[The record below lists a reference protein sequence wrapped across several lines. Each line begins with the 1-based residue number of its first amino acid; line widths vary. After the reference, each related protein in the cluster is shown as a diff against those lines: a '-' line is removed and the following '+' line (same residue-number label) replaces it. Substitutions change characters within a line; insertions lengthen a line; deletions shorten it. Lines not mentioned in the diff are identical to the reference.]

1 MNKWKDSIVNFFSK
15 GRNIKISY
23 KYIIVFIV
31 TSLLFILAIGIAYFQ
46 MTVAKKDMKK
56 VEEKSYRA
64 NEMAQLAI
72 LIQTKDV
79 KFGDFVITE
88 KEEYI
93 IEIEE
98 LNLEIGKLLNELK
111 PDLNTEE
118 QKEFFSRIEENDKQI
133 NEMLIN
139 EFIPAINNGQRE
151 MINILRNQSNVLR
164 SSNVELANLL
174 IDKINGEQALAVE
187 SAEKNLNT
195 SIFILILASFI
206 AIVAGIL
213 LIMIIS
219 RRIASNLNKIVNIT
233 TEVADGNFAA
243 ESITYSGRDE
253 IGQLAV
259 AVNQMKDSIRD
270 VLLEV
275 IDASHLVS
283 TNSEELM
290 QAAYEVKEG
299 GEQIAVTMSDL
310 SSGAEVQVS
319 EATKLSRN
327 MSTFVN
333 MIKISEQEGFK
344 VSVSSENVLNLT
356 KEGSVLMN
364 QSVEQMKQIDQ
375 IITESVKQ
383 VQGLNK
389 QSDEISKFVLI
400 IKKIAEQTNLLS
412 LNAAIEAARAGEHGK
427 GFAVVAEEVRNLAE
441 QVSVSVLEITNIVMN
456 IQHET
461 TQVVTSLNKGYQEV
475 KLGTD
480 QIEITGEKFELINGS
495 VSDMVNKVISITN
508 NFKELV
514 GNSNEM
520 NLFIQNITSVTEEAT
535 AGIEQAA
542 ASTEETA
549 SSMDEVS
556 NSSNE
561 LAEMAEHLNEKLQ
574 KFRL

>member
-1 MNKWKDSIVNFFSK
+1 
-15 GRNIKISY
+15 
-23 KYIIVFIV
+23 
-31 TSLLFILAIGIAYFQ
+31 
-46 MTVAKKDMKK
+46 
-56 VEEKSYRA
+56 
-64 NEMAQLAI
+64 
-72 LIQTKDV
+72 
-79 KFGDFVITE
+79 
-88 KEEYI
+88 
-93 IEIEE
+93 
-98 LNLEIGKLLNELK
+98 
-111 PDLNTEE
+111 
-118 QKEFFSRIEENDKQI
+118 
-133 NEMLIN
+133 
-139 EFIPAINNGQRE
+139 
-151 MINILRNQSNVLR
+151 
-164 SSNVELANLL
+164 
-174 IDKINGEQALAVE
+174 
-187 SAEKNLNT
+187 
-195 SIFILILASFI
+195 
-206 AIVAGIL
+206 
-213 LIMIIS
+213 
-219 RRIASNLNKIVNIT
+219 
-233 TEVADGNFAA
+233 
-243 ESITYSGRDE
+243 
-253 IGQLAV
+253 
-259 AVNQMKDSIRD
+259 
-270 VLLEV
+270 
-275 IDASHLVS
+275 
-283 TNSEELM
+283 M

-480 QIEITGEKFELINGS
+480 QIEITGKKFELINGS

>member
-1 MNKWKDSIVNFFSK
+1 MNKWKDSIVNSFYK

-46 MTVAKKDMKK
+46 MTVAKKDMKI
-56 VEEKSYRA
+56 VEGKSYRA

-79 KFGDFVITE
+79 KFGDYIITE

-98 LNLEIGKLLNELK
+98 LNVEIDKLLNELK

-275 IDASHLVS
+275 IDASHLV
-283 TNSEELM
+283 
-290 QAAYEVKEG
+290 
-299 GEQIAVTMSDL
+299 
-310 SSGAEVQVS
+310 
-319 EATKLSRN
+319 
-327 MSTFVN
+327 
-333 MIKISEQEGFK
+333 
-344 VSVSSENVLNLT
+344 
-356 KEGSVLMN
+356 
-364 QSVEQMKQIDQ
+364 
-375 IITESVKQ
+375 
-383 VQGLNK
+383 
-389 QSDEISKFVLI
+389 
-400 IKKIAEQTNLLS
+400 
-412 LNAAIEAARAGEHGK
+412 
-427 GFAVVAEEVRNLAE
+427 
-441 QVSVSVLEITNIVMN
+441 
-456 IQHET
+456 
-461 TQVVTSLNKGYQEV
+461 
-475 KLGTD
+475 
-480 QIEITGEKFELINGS
+480 
-495 VSDMVNKVISITN
+495 
-508 NFKELV
+508 
-514 GNSNEM
+514 
-520 NLFIQNITSVTEEAT
+520 
-535 AGIEQAA
+535 
-542 ASTEETA
+542 
-549 SSMDEVS
+549 
-556 NSSNE
+556 
-561 LAEMAEHLNEKLQ
+561 
-574 KFRL
+574 

>member
-1 MNKWKDSIVNFFSK
+1 MNKWKDSIVNSFYK

-46 MTVAKKDMKK
+46 MTVAKKDMKI
-56 VEEKSYRA
+56 VEGKSYRA

-79 KFGDFVITE
+79 KFGDYIITE

-310 SSGAEVQVS
+310 SSRAEVQVS

-561 LAEMAEHLNEKLQ
+561 LDEMAEHLNEKRQ

>member
-15 GRNIKISY
+15 DRNIKISY